1 MENTRML
8 RGNNI
13 LRKIKY
19 RALVWVKHNKIDV
32 KKIQTVSIN
41 MEENKIR
48 LPLDIYLA
56 QNKIIVPTSNI
67 LPRYIAP
74 VSIFYKD
81 KQLRT
86 GKVEWILRE
95 LSLVRDVY

>member
-48 LPLDIYLA
+48 LPLYIYLA

-67 LPRYIAP
+67 LPVLCSTIYCA
-74 VSIFYKD
+74 SFD
-81 KQLRT
+81 
-86 GKVEWILRE
+86 ILQRQATPHRK
-95 LSLVRDVY
+95 SGMDSS